1 LDEASALE
9 YSQSL
14 AQIGDGWWRQMVWA
28 ARQGIP
34 AAMGMTVDE
43 WRSTYYGH
51 LHLPAPERREAVA
64 ELAAEG
70 MKNTEIADVLGVD
83 RTTVGRDKRAD
94 AHPEPAPA
102 AQPEGLERAD
112 AHPEPAPGQTSLAD
126 VLAASTA
133 DAAEEANEELADLF
147 TSDDDRSRNAF
158 RRALGE
164 VTTAQARIVE
174 YHDRWTPEQRREI
187 AAALTLA
194 RRDLKIAPGKLEVVR

>member
-1 LDEASALE
+1 MDEASALE

-70 MKNTEIADVLGVD
+70 MKNTEIADVLGVGEATVRRD
-83 RTTVGRDKRAD
+83 RKPSPDGEG
-94 AHPEPAPA
+94 EPSVRVPDEAWASPD
-102 AQPEGLERAD
+102 G
-112 AHPEPAPGQTSLAD
+112 EPAPGQIALTD
-126 VLAASTA
+126 VLA

-174 YHDRWTPEQRREI
+174 FHDRWTPEQRREI